1 MSKNVV
7 ETIIKGSNKEFLNI
21 PRDEYRS
28 EYNKINIESAQLYTD
43 QYFKLKNIE
52 ATPNVVDVEL
62 EPEFD
67 NVKIT
72 IELDGEDN
80 IDG

>member
-7 ETIIKGSNKEFLNI
+7 ETIIKGSNVEFLNI

-28 EYNKINIESAQLYTD
+28 EYNKVDIESAQSYIN
-43 QYFKLKNIE
+43 QYFKLKNIKSV
-52 ATPNVVDVEL
+52 PSVVNVEM

-72 IELDGEDN
+72 VELDGEDKL
-80 IDG
+80 DG